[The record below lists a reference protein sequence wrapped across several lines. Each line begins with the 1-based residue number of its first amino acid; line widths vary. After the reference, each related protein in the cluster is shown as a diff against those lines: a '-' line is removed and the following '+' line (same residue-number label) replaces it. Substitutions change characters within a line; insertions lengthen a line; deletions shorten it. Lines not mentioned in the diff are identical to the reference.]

1 MAACHSST
9 KIGGKLATR
18 DHREA
23 LPEKESPTSAKR
35 ESAHG
40 ARRVPQRTRRQRMR
54 VRASRER
61 ERGSRRALSESA
73 AGLRALPSRSSGLW
87 PPRFYLPGVAVREY
101 AQDERVEIKV
111 NKLTSTKTQLVRSA
125 RKNESIAASACCF
138 FASDFRILPG
148 LCCDRS
154 RTTSTACHF
163 ASRRASST
171 PSRTSAR
178 CSTARSSRTR
188 RMRSLWASRTSR
200 CSAGSS

>member
-1 MAACHSST
+1 MYGDAALRRSRQNGSDCCGPLVYVTSRRVEDEERPERSN
-9 KIGGKLATR
+9 GGQNA
-18 DHREA
+18 
-23 LPEKESPTSAKR
+23 PTS
-35 ESAHG
+35 
-40 ARRVPQRTRRQRMR
+40 MR
-54 VRASRER
+54 FAI
-61 ERGSRRALSESA
+61 AL
-73 AGLRALPSRSSGLW
+73 LW
-87 PPRFYLPGVAVREY
+87 PLASGFYLPGVAVREY

-125 RKNESIAASACCF
+125 RKNESIAASACF